1 MNVTDDGVPVEDL
14 VAAVKSAVT
23 QSNISATDTER
34 DLRITSV
41 RLTLHAVA
49 AATAGSSWN
58 FRLPFLG
65 MKLKIGRSVTQR
77 DTHLIEMTL
86 VPPDLA
92 QQHELR
98 DGTVD
103 SVLVDAITMIR
114 RVMASASAGED
125 PFHLKDSTVSLEFAI
140 TEDGT
145 VSLGLDGTLHEEVT
159 HTLLITMAPP
169 ALALQPDA

>member
-1 MNVTDDGVPVEDL
+1 MNVTDDGVPVEDM

-23 QSNISATDTER
+23 QSNMSVTDTER

-65 MKLKIGRSVTQR
+65 MKLKIGRSVSKR

-86 VPPDLA
+86 VPLIWHSSTSFVTEPW
-92 QQHELR
+92 
-98 DGTVD
+98 TVCW
-103 SVLVDAITMIR
+103 SMR
-114 RVMASASAGED
+114 SR
-125 PFHLKDSTVSLEFAI
+125 
-140 TEDGT
+140 
-145 VSLGLDGTLHEEVT
+145 
-159 HTLLITMAPP
+159 
-169 ALALQPDA
+169 